1 MTMGCTMCTA
11 LILPMYS
18 TLAMP
23 QFKCEV
29 TFSRHHYF
37 LFSPLVNSGT
47 ITKAP
52 YFLLFLLILVL
63 VLLVLL
69 FLVLLVLLVLFLV
82 LHVFL
87 LLLFLVLVLVLLL
100 LTTILF
106 YSNRISVCR
115 SVCVS
120 VSQIGSENF
129 LTLDN
134 RP

>member
-1 MTMGCTMCTA
+1 MCTA

-52 YFLLFLLILVL
+52 YFLLFLLVLVLVLL

-87 LLLFLVLVLVLLL
+87 LLLFLVLLL